1 MAEVPWPL
9 SGRRPPAFPAPDAPR
24 NPEQQEGFQ
33 QDPPGTGWGATTSLH
48 YKVARQLERELPHQ
62 WSEVCWR
69 HAPLHLVLLLAHGPD
84 APSCT
89 TPTHPSCQ
97 LTEVGACRKHA
108 LGRSELPAMQTVE
121 VDAATGRS
129 QTWQQMAAP
138 SPQQKNSQG
147 SYRLLHWSAFLPR
160 TTLRTYMNQVP
171 IKNWV
176 RISNIDV

>member
-1 MAEVPWPL
+1 MLLRRVRIYLDLVHRGSCTFSQSLQTWPRSL
-9 SGRRPPAFPAPDAPR
+9 GHSQAPRFPAGPAR
-24 NPEQQEGFQ
+24 NRLRRHHFSPLQSCQ
-33 QDPPGTGWGATTSLH
+33 ATWKRIASS
-48 YKVARQLERELPHQ
+48 V
-62 WSEVCWR
+62 
-69 HAPLHLVLLLAHGPD
+69 LHLVLLLAHGPD
-84 APSCT
+84 APRCT